1 MATPLDGLD
10 KVGAH
15 KPKLLA
21 FLLLE
26 QIEAMRDA
34 ITADNTTVTD
44 AMTAASGEAT
54 LEAAQGAL
62 ATAISDAN
70 TQAASRVAA
79 INTEID
85 KLKDALRA

>member
-10 KVGAH
+10 KVGAR
-15 KPKLLA
+15 KPNLLA
-21 FLLLE
+21 YLLLQ

-54 LEAAQGAL
+54 LEAAQSAL
-62 ATAISDAN
+62 ATAISNAN
-70 TQAASRVAA
+70 TQATARVTA
-79 INTEID
+79 INVEIA
-85 KLKDALRA
+85 KLKDALS